1 MKRWFP
7 LCLALLVGGWAFSKW
22 HVPGGSTDRD
32 QAISEF
38 GRLPLVFNGRVQPF
52 DSLARNSLTQIRG
65 KQSANY
71 EPWKGVFEKP
81 KLATGTDWLLELMS
95 IPELAN
101 TRKIFRID
109 HQELKGLFQLPVDPD
124 KMHEDDG
131 KHYAWSQLEPRLG
144 EFQKIV
150 RNIPKE
156 SSEQSVF
163 QKASLKLYNALMLY
177 MRLENTLQPM
187 DGTNAVA
194 ELAAYQAAIPAGVA
208 AFKARF
214 SDRSFDTNAL
224 AETLNQAQRF
234 MAMEGMEGPLVI
246 PPAAEGE
253 IWQRTGG
260 AALAA
265 SIPAALL
272 DHVIGRN
279 PLEPSAAATLMGKIG
294 QGQLNPAVGQFAA
307 MTLAYRE
314 GRFSDLRKQIAKYR
328 ESLNSGLSKAL
339 IKTRREQAFNNWAPF
354 YLSMEIYV
362 LAFLLVGAFWLTLSE
377 TPRQVGWWL
386 IFAGYIIHSS
396 GLITRMVIEGRPPV
410 TNLYSSA
417 VFIGWGTVGLG
428 LLLERIWRNGIGL
441 AVGSVLG
448 FVTLIIAHGLSK
460 DGDTMEMMRAV
471 LDTNL
476 WLATHVV
483 IVTLGYASTYVAGF
497 LAILYV
503 ALGVVTRVVTPDM
516 AKALARAVYGILCFA
531 TLFSFVGTVLGGIW
545 ADQSWGRFW
554 GWDPKENGALII
566 VLWNALILHARWG
579 GMVRDRG
586 VMLLAL
592 VGNIVTSWSWFGT
605 NMLGIGL
612 HSYGFMDAAF
622 IWLLAFVS
630 SQLALIALGLVPQR
644 LWLSWRSHTTKLPS
658 TSRPSPGRGQ
668 PQPATS

>member
-1 MKRWFP
+1 MKRWLP
-7 LCLALLVGGWAFSKW
+7 LCLALITGVWAFSQW
-22 HVPGGSTDRD
+22 HVPRGSTDRD
-32 QAISEF
+32 LAISEF

-52 DSLARNSLTQIRG
+52 DSLARNSLIQIRG

-71 EPWKGVFEKP
+71 EPWKGAFEKP
-81 KLATGTDWLLELMS
+81 KLATAMDWLLEVMS
-95 IPELAN
+95 VPDLAN

-109 HQELKGLFQLPVDPD
+109 HPELKGLFQLPADAE
-124 KMHEDDG
+124 KARQDDG
-131 KHYAWSQLEPRLG
+131 KHYSWSQLVAGLG
-144 EFQKIV
+144 EFQNAVKNV
-150 RNIPKE
+150 PTNSAQQTVFHK
-156 SSEQSVF
+156 SV
-163 QKASLKLYNALMLY
+163 LKLHNALTLY
-177 MRLENTLQPM
+177 MRLQNTLQPM
-187 DGTNAVA
+187 DGTNAVV
-194 ELAAYQAAIPAGVA
+194 ELAAYQAALPAGVA

-214 SDRSFDTNAL
+214 SDRAFDTNAL

-234 MAMEGMEGPLVI
+234 MAMEGMQAPLVV
-246 PPAAEGE
+246 PPTTQNGPWLR
-253 IWQRTGG
+253 IG
-260 AALAA
+260 AASLEA

-272 DHVIGRN
+272 DHLTGRN
-279 PLEPSAAATLMGKIG
+279 PLPAAQASAMLGKVG
-294 QGQLNPAVGQFAA
+294 QGQLHPAVGRFAT
-307 MTLAYRE
+307 MIYAYRE
-314 GRFSDLRKQIAKYR
+314 ARFADLRKQVAEYQATLGALLPN
-328 ESLNSGLSKAL
+328 SLVKA
-339 IKTRREQAFNNWAPF
+339 RREQAFNQWAPF
-354 YLSMEIYV
+354 YQAMTIYIA
-362 LAFLLVGAFWLTLSE
+362 AFLLVATFWLTLSE
-377 TPRQVGWWL
+377 TARKIGWWL
-386 IFAGYIIHSS
+386 IFVGYLLHTS
-396 GLITRMVIEGRPPV
+396 GLLTRMVIEGRPPV

-417 VFIGWGTVGLG
+417 VFIGWGAVGLG
-428 LLLERIWRNGIGL
+428 LLLERFWRNAIGL

-471 LDTNL
+471 LDTNF

-503 ALGVVTRVVTPDM
+503 SLGLSTRVVTSDM
-516 AKALARAVYGILCFA
+516 AKALSRAVYGILCFA

-579 GMVRDRG
+579 GMVRERG

-622 IWLLAFVS
+622 IWLLSFVA
-630 SQLALIALGLVPQR
+630 SQVVLVGLGLIPQR
-644 LWLSWRSHTTKLPS
+644 FWRSWQGPGKATASTRPPLAPKGQPLPS
-658 TSRPSPGRGQ
+658 PS
-668 PQPATS
+668 